1 MKVIDTCNLYVYTSN
16 NNACLLFIRLYLLAE
31 ENLVL
36 SFVLSVTLS
45 ISKSEELRFYI
56 QSYFVYQYQHKICC
70 LTFVL
75 SFDYDR
81 IDLRLS
87 SGR

>member
-56 QSYFVYQYQHKICC
+56 QRYFVYQYQHKICY